1 MNGGSWAGS
10 AETGASAADH
20 RSGLSPNPEGDAY
33 EPVHT
38 AYPAPRL
45 ANVLE
50 IVLTR
55 HGLTERSAPEQY
67 LGQKLDVPL
76 SAAGRSAAEQLRDRL
91 RDVSFDRVISSPL
104 ARAKETA
111 TICCPDASIET
122 DDRIAEADYGDW
134 EGHTRPEIKARWP
147 ELRAQ
152 WELDPT
158 AVAAPN
164 GESVLHV
171 ADRAASFLRSL
182 VEWELEF
189 EAADTPAA
197 DAVDGAGS
205 SQRGTSSD
213 LRRVL
218 VVGHSTLNRVLL
230 ARCLG
235 SPLRDYRRRFRQDW
249 TNLTVLRFVGH
260 EGAELT
266 LCNDIAHLRGTTGVT
281 WG

>member
-1 MNGGSWAGS
+1 
-10 AETGASAADH
+10 
-20 RSGLSPNPEGDAY
+20 
-33 EPVHT
+33 
-38 AYPAPRL
+38 
-45 ANVLE
+45 VLE
-50 IVLTR
+50 ILLTR

-76 SAAGRSAAEQLRDRL
+76 SAAGRSAAERLRDRL
-91 RDVSFDRVISSPL
+91 REVPLERVISSPL
-104 ARAKETA
+104 TRATETA
-111 TICCPDASIET
+111 RICRPDARIET
-122 DDRIAEADYGDW
+122 DPRLAEADYGDW
-134 EGHTRPEIKARWP
+134 EGHTRPEITARWP
-147 ELRAQ
+147 ELRAE
-152 WELDPT
+152 WEEDPT
-158 AVAAPN
+158 ATAPPN
-164 GESVLHV
+164 GESVEQV

-182 VEWELEF
+182 VEWELAF
-189 EAADTPAA
+189 EPAA
-197 DAVDGAGS
+197 AAATAASAGS
-205 SQRGTSSD
+205 ARPDGTD

-218 VVGHSTLNRVLL
+218 VVSHSTLNRVLL